1 MVTLTPVD
9 EPMILADA
17 DAPTGRGLV
26 QALRDYP
33 AHVAKGVLELLKT
46 PGDVASGEI
55 DLNTTEGLDRA
66 IALGTSA
73 IRLNKLP
80 LTGRTAGFTPTGFG
94 DEAPAP
100 HTASK
105 IAPSLAE
112 APEANSR
119 PRVYIPTEPE
129 TPPPAI
135 PSAPEPPVASRAG
148 NINLERIFAPED
160 VKDAIRQS
168 ADSNSGFIEARRGVI
183 SNEQTRE
190 MAGLLGM
197 SADDLSKRKVGE
209 AFNAEQMFAAR
220 ELLVEQANKVREIAR
235 MSVGGDDLAKA
246 RFAEEVTRLRVI
258 QEQVSGAT
266 AEAGRALQQF
276 RMLSGATKSQIADI
290 VAASKAT
297 GIEDLANKI
306 AGLDDINQVG
316 KFTAEAFKAKTSDM
330 LLEAWINALL
340 SGPTTHAA
348 NMLSNSFVSAWS
360 IPESATAAAISK
372 LTGSGISG
380 REALARGFGIL
391 EGAKDGIR
399 AAWRA
404 FKTEEPSDAA
414 TKLDVRR
421 YRAIPSVDIGGVEIG
436 GKQVRIPGR
445 LLQAE
450 DEFFKAIG
458 YRQEIGALSMRKA
471 LSENLSGK
479 PLAERVAD
487 LKANPT
493 EEMVAAAR
501 NAAAKQT
508 FTNPLGEAGQA
519 LTTMTRELP
528 ALRVVMPFVRTPLNV
543 VKFAAERSPLAPLF
557 REVRANL
564 AGEHGAVARDH
575 QIARIAL
582 GSSVS
587 AAAAYMAAEG
597 LITGGGPAEPQRRA
611 LMRADGWQP
620 YSVKIG
626 DTHYSFSRLDPMG
639 MLMGVAADFAE
650 LSKAMKQDEKANIAA
665 LMMGSVSRNLVSKT
679 WLQGPSDL
687 IEAVQDPQRYG
698 PRYIQR
704 LIGTVVPTGVAQLAK
719 VDDPYLRE
727 ARNILDTI
735 RSRIP
740 GERDKLFIRRDAFG
754 DPIVGEGAVGADLL
768 SPIYQSTARNDAAI
782 AELLRLK
789 VYPGRLSRKLQGVEL
804 SDAEYDQYSQA
815 AGNLMKQSLDTVVA
829 LPEWAK
835 APDDAKEDL
844 MREVIRKTRDVAR
857 TTLIA
862 QSPDLA
868 LRIAQAKQTNP
879 KLKEVEE

>member
-1 MVTLTPVD
+1 MVSLTPVD
-9 EPMILADA
+9 EPMTM
-17 DAPTGRGLV
+17 APAETPSGRGLV
-26 QALRDYP
+26 QALKDYP

-46 PGDVASGEI
+46 PGEVYSGDI
-55 DLNTTEGLDRA
+55 DLNTPEGLDRA

-80 LTGRTAGFTPTGFG
+80 ITGRTAGFTPTGVG
-94 DEAPAP
+94 DDAAAAAKPRDLPEASPAAAAEAAPASALSLEAVPEAP
-100 HTASK
+100 
-105 IAPSLAE
+105 I
-112 APEANSR
+112 
-119 PRVYIPTEPE
+119 V
-129 TPPPAI
+129 PAV
-135 PSAPEPPVASRAG
+135 PEPPVVSRAG
-148 NINLERIFAPED
+148 NINLDRIFAPDD
-160 VKDAIRQS
+160 VKEAIKQTAEANS
-168 ADSNSGFIEARRGVI
+168 EFMDSRRGVI
-183 SNEQTRE
+183 TNEQTRE

-197 SADDLSKRKVGE
+197 SVDDLAKRRVGE
-209 AFNAEQMFAAR
+209 AYNAEQMFAAR
-220 ELLVEQANKVREIAR
+220 EMLVDQAKKVQEIAR
-235 MSVGGDDLAKA
+235 TSLGGDDLSKA

-266 AEAGRALQQF
+266 AEAGRTLQQF
-276 RMLSGATKSQIADI
+276 RMMAGATKQQIADI
-290 VAASKAT
+290 VEASKAT
-297 GIEDLANKI
+297 GIDDLARKI
-306 AGLDDINQVG
+306 AGLEDIDKVG

-372 LTGSGISG
+372 LTGSGIAG
-380 REALARGFGIL
+380 REALARTFGIL

-404 FKTEEPSDAA
+404 FKTEEPSDGA

-421 YRAIPSVDIGGVEIG
+421 FRAIPSIDVGGIEIG

-471 LSENLSGK
+471 LSEKLSGK
-479 PLAERVAD
+479 AFAERVAD

-493 EEMVAAAR
+493 DEMIGAAR
-501 NAAAKQT
+501 EAAAKQT
-508 FTNPLGEAGQA
+508 FTNPLGEAGKA

-528 ALRVVMPFVRTPLNV
+528 ALRVVMPFIRTPLNV

-557 REVRANL
+557 KEVRANL
-564 AGEHGAVARDH
+564 KGENGAVARDH
-575 QIARIAL
+575 QVSRIML
-582 GSSVS
+582 GSSIS
-587 AAAAYMAAEG
+587 AAAAYMASEG
-597 LITGGGPAEPQRRA
+597 LITGGGPAEPKHRS
-611 LMRADGWQP
+611 LMRANGWQP
-620 YSVKIG
+620 YSVKVG
-626 DTHYSFSRLDPMG
+626 DTYYSFSRLDPMG
-639 MLMGVAADFAE
+639 MLMGVSADFSE
-650 LSKAMKQDEKANIAA
+650 LSKAMKDDEKTNIAA
-665 LMMGSVSRNLVSKT
+665 LIMGSVSRNLVSKT

-704 LIGTVVPTGVAQLAK
+704 LVGTVVPTGIAQIAK

-727 ARNILDTI
+727 ARSILDTV

-740 GERDKLFIRRDAFG
+740 GEREKLFIRRDAFG
-754 DPIVGEGAVGADLL
+754 DPIMGEGAFGPDLL
-768 SPIYQSTARNDAAI
+768 SPIYQSAARNDPAI

-789 VYPGRLSRKLQGVEL
+789 VYPGRLSRKLQDVEL
-804 SDAEYDQYSQA
+804 SESEYDQYSQA
-815 AGNLMKQSLDTVVA
+815 AGTLMKQSLDTLVG
-829 LPEWAK
+829 LPEWSK
-835 APDDAKEDL
+835 APNDAKEDL
-844 MREVIRKTRDVAR
+844 VREVIRKTRDVAR

-862 QSPDLA
+862 KSPDLA
-868 LRIAQAKQTNP
+868 LRIAQAKQRAPN
-879 KLKEVEE
+879 LQAVEE